1 MAQSRETVSA
11 RSAKPSTHGE
21 VPGAPG
27 VVDERGMRTYGEA
40 LGAALRAPALVALRG
55 PLGAGKTT
63 LAQAIA
69 RGAGVRGE
77 VTSPTFSLVHQ
88 YVTRS
93 GLVYHVDLFRLEN
106 EEELTNLDW
115 DGIVSSD
122 AIVLVEWP
130 ERAGARLP
138 VPRLDIVLSEQTGR
152 DDVRVVSAEWTL

>member
-1 MAQSRETVSA
+1 MAQSREALSA
-11 RSAKPSTHGE
+11 RSSNSS
-21 VPGAPG
+21 APG
-27 VVDERGMRTYGEA
+27 DVPRAPDVVDETGLRAYGES
-40 LGAALRAPALVALRG
+40 LGAALRAPALIALRG

-77 VTSPTFSLVHQ
+77 VTSPTFALVHQ

-106 EEELTNLDW
+106 EGELTNLDW

-138 VPRLDIVLSEQTGR
+138 VPRLDIELSEQPGR
-152 DDVRVVSAEWTL
+152 DDVRVVRAEWTP